1 LSIEKLTEG
10 VIGKAK
16 FLIQL
21 QTPTEFKTQEP
32 VVEELKRVP
41 SYFEGS
47 IESSEKVEKDSK
59 LKP

>member
-1 LSIEKLTEG
+1 M
-10 VIGKAK
+10 IGKAK

-47 IESSEKVEKDSK
+47 IESAEKVEKDSK